1 MDQDRERIIFTIFD
15 YPGAMTIHWPFLSP
29 RNQTAKLAPGTRIYA
44 VGDIHGEAGLFKQL
58 LDRIEDDS
66 AARGPAAVRII
77 LLGDFIDRGPAAAGL
92 LLALAGCADP
102 RLTILKGNHEAS
114 MVRAYRGDLAALA
127 LWLRFGGVPTLVG
140 LGAAPEELDS
150 EDPDALLATLHR
162 CVAAE
167 MIDWLEALPAGVEI
181 DDYFFTHAGIRPGVP
196 LDEQVEDDLLWI
208 RRPFLTSRRQHAK
221 VIVHGHTIDQHVRLG
236 SNRIGV
242 DTGAHRYGRL
252 TALGLQDDRQWTIEA
267 RDERDFG

>member
-1 MDQDRERIIFTIFD
+1 
-15 YPGAMTIHWPFLSP
+15 MTIHWPLLS
-29 RNQTAKLAPGTRIYA
+29 RRSRTAQLAPGTRIYA
-44 VGDIHGEAGLFKQL
+44 IGDIHGEAVLFKQL
-58 LDRIEDDS
+58 LDRIEADS
-66 AARGPAAVRII
+66 QDRGPAEVRII

-114 MVRAYRGDLAALA
+114 MVAAWRGDHQALA
-127 LWLRFGGVPTLVG
+127 LWLRFGGTPTLIG
-140 LGAAPEELDS
+140 LGAQAEEL
-150 EDPDALLATLHR
+150 ERIDPAALLATLRR
-162 CVAAE
+162 CVAPA
-167 MIDWLEALPAGVEI
+167 MIDWLDALPSAIEI

-221 VIVHGHTIDQHVRLG
+221 VIVHGHTIDQNVRLG

-242 DTGAHRYGRL
+242 DTGAFRYGRL
-252 TALGLQDDRQWTIEA
+252 TALGLQDDRQWTLEA
-267 RDERDFG
+267 SDDRDIR

>member
-1 MDQDRERIIFTIFD
+1 MLR
-15 YPGAMTIHWPFLSP
+15 YLGAMTIHWPFLTP
-29 RNQTAKLAPGTRIYA
+29 RYRTAQLAPGTRVYA
-44 VGDIHGEAGLFKQL
+44 VGDIHGEASLFKQL
-58 LDRIEDDS
+58 LDRIEADS
-66 AARGPAAVRII
+66 MARGTATVRIV

-92 LLALAGCADP
+92 LLALAGCSDP

-114 MVRAYRGDLAALA
+114 MVRAYRGDPDALA
-127 LWLRFGGVPTLVG
+127 LWLRFGGAQTLIG
-140 LGAAPEELDS
+140 LGAAPAELDS
-150 EDPDALLATLHR
+150 VDPDALHATLRR

-208 RRPFLTSRRQHAK
+208 RRPFLTSRRQHGK
-221 VIVHGHTIDQHVRLG
+221 VIVHGHTIDQNVRLG
-236 SNRIGV
+236 CNRIGV

-252 TALGLQDDRQWTIEA
+252 TALGLQDDQQWTVEA
-267 RDERDFG
+267 RDERDIG